1 MDEAIIAASRFGYGS
16 GPGRPAPTGD
26 ARAWVRAQLDRPVMP
41 AALTGLPDATSTMV
55 GLDRD
60 RRAAREQAKMQ
71 AESDRSANK
80 AMEDAR
86 RKAVREDYLREVG
99 ARYQAAIAS
108 DTPFVERLA
117 AFWANHFTV
126 SGVRPEVRPVAGAF
140 EREAIRP
147 HMLGRFESM
156 VLAVVMHP
164 VMGRY
169 LDNAV
174 SVGPNSR
181 AGQRNKK
188 GLNENL
194 GRELLELHTLGV
206 DGGYTEEDVRALAR
220 ILTGWGIGRLQDPD
234 AGKFRFYPQLH
245 EPGPQVLLGRTYAQD
260 GMGQGLAAIRDIVA
274 HPSTARHIAR
284 KLAQHFVADD
294 PPPAA
299 VDQLAAAFRESGGD
313 LRHVSA
319 TLAGLPEAWGAWQA
333 KVKTPWDLVVSAS
346 IATGVALPADLLA
359 SFLERLGQP
368 VFMAPQPAGWPDD
381 AASWIGPEAV
391 LRRVEWCAAF
401 ADHADKTLDP
411 EAVAAQALGD
421 ALDPVAHEAIGRA
434 ESRTQ
439 AVAMLLASPQ
449 FQRR

>member
-16 GPGRPAPTGD
+16 GPGKPAPTGD
-26 ARAWVRAQLDRPVMP
+26 ARQWVRSQLDRPVLP
-41 AALTGLPDATSTMV
+41 AAFAGMPDATSTLV
-55 GLDRD
+55 ALERE
-60 RRAAREQAKMQ
+60 RRQEREQAKQ
-71 AESDRSANK
+71 QGDPDRAADKS
-80 AMEDAR
+80 MEDGR
-86 RKAVREDYLREVG
+86 RKEIREDYLREVG

-147 HMLGRFESM
+147 HMLGKFETM

-245 EPGPQVLLGRTYAQD
+245 EPGPQVLLGRTYAD
-260 GMGQGLAAIRDIVA
+260 EGMGQGLAAIHDIAV

-284 KLAQHFVADD
+284 KLARHFVADD
-294 PPPAA
+294 PPPSA
-299 VDQLAAAFRESGGD
+299 VDRLAAAFRESGGD

-319 TLAGLPEAWGAWQA
+319 TLAELPEAWSAWQD

-346 IATGVALPADLLA
+346 IATGLTLPPDLLA

-381 AASWIGPEAV
+381 AVSWIGPEAV

-401 ADHADKTLDP
+401 ADRTDKTLDP
-411 EAVAAQALGD
+411 ETVAAQALGG
-421 ALDPVAHEAIGRA
+421 ALDPAAHEAIGRA

-439 AVAMLLASPQ
+439 AVAMLLATPQ